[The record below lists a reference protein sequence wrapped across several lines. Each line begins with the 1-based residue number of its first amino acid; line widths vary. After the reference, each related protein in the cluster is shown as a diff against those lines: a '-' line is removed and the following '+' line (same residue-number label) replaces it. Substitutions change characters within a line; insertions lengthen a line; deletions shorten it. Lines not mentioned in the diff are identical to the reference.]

1 MRPYG
6 DLERST
12 YELGLKEYENMENGG
27 NRENEEN
34 MESREGVEETTEEN
48 TNLRAFYKNAL
59 FFIDTIS
66 VSCDD

>member
-12 YELGLKEYENMENGG
+12 YELGLKEYENMENM
-27 NRENEEN
+27 ENEEN

-66 VSCDD
+66 VSCDDYYY